1 MKKMMGYCVHA
12 LLVGSFVLFG
22 CSNNKEAEEEPEK
35 GAIEE
40 MTDNAAKEIVNRIRT
55 PMNKARSV
63 KVRQENR
70 MDDME
75 ESLEE
80 Q

>member
-1 MKKMMGYCVHA
+1 MKKMMGYCVIA
-12 LLVGSFVLFG
+12 LLFVSLSLIA
-22 CSNNKEAEEEPEK
+22 CSNNVEAEAEAEK

-63 KVRQENR
+63 KDRQADR
-70 MDDME
+70 MEDME
-75 ESLEE
+75 ESLKE
-80 Q
+80 